1 MTPATQQPHNQ
12 WLSKFVCV
20 TTSVTSTTTRNFF
33 QIGLGVLV
41 LRMRDFGYFFWGG
54 EVHEK
59 GYRRDATTEFDAKYD
74 AVPRKEVSFG
84 VAKTIS
90 KV

>member
-1 MTPATQQPHNQ
+1 MVIKICVRDYVGDIYHHAKFFSDRFRCFGSAHAWF
-12 WLSKFVCV
+12 WLF
-20 TTSVTSTTTRNFF
+20 
-33 QIGLGVLV
+33 L
-41 LRMRDFGYFFWGG
+41 GG

>member
-1 MTPATQQPHNQ
+1 
-12 WLSKFVCV
+12 
-20 TTSVTSTTTRNFF
+20 VTSTTTRNFF

-41 LRMRDFGYFFWGG
+41 LRMRDFGYFWG